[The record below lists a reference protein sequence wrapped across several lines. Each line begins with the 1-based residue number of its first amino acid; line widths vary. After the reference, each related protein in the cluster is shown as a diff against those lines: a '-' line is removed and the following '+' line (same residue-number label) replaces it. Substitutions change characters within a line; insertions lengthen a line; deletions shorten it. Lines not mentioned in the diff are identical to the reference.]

1 MKAGRRVARGQAA
14 VEAALGTLVFVT
26 VLVFGIHFA
35 EIGYLSLKVT
45 EAASFA
51 TWDATGRQHNRYSGG
66 SLNSSTT
73 ANAVTLSRD
82 AANDRYADWDGR
94 QSSNGEAPLHVFT
107 QANPIQVQCEAIG
120 TGVLGTLTVGAGLNG
135 VFGNGNQRGMS
146 CSAEGQLDLINIG
159 SFHDQE
165 SAGYFKANHVASGMT
180 TLKICGTGRAWTA
193 GGNGDC
199 QGTVPIMLGD
209 WALSDVGNNEANE
222 CDLYSCDNQP
232 YKSAVETAFGN
243 VQGPTGA
250 GQALAAAVAGYGTDE
265 GAYWFTF
272 KGEESDF
279 QQELGG
285 VHAGDDAWTVTPGG
299 TYEAVPEYAAAYGAR
314 RDCFLGFPCGN
325 KYSSK

>member
-1 MKAGRRVARGQAA
+1 MKAGRQQARGQAA

-51 TWDATGRQHNRYSGG
+51 TWDATGRQHNRYAGG
-66 SLNSSTT
+66 SLNSSATG
-73 ANAVTLSRD
+73 AAVTLSQNE
-82 AANDRYADWDGR
+82 ATDRYSNWDGR
-94 QSSNGEAPLHVFT
+94 QSSGAAPTHVFT
-107 QANPIQVQCEAIG
+107 QANPIEVQCNAIG
-120 TGVLGTLTVGAGLNG
+120 TGVLGTLNVGAGLNG
-135 VFGNGNQRGMS
+135 VFDNGNQRGMA
-146 CSAEGQLDLINIG
+146 CTAEGQLDLINIG
-159 SFHDQE
+159 SFHDPGSE
-165 SAGYFKANHVASGMT
+165 GFFKAEHVASGMT
-180 TLKICGTGRAWTA
+180 TLKICGTGRAWSA

-199 QGTVPIMLGD
+199 QGSVPIVLGD
-209 WALSDVGNNEANE
+209 WALSDVSNSEANE
-222 CDLYSCDNQP
+222 CDLYSCGNPQ

-250 GQALAAAVAGYGTDE
+250 GQALAVAVAGYGTNE

-272 KGEESDF
+272 KGEESSF

-299 TYEAVPEYAAAYGAR
+299 TYEAVPEYAAAYGSR